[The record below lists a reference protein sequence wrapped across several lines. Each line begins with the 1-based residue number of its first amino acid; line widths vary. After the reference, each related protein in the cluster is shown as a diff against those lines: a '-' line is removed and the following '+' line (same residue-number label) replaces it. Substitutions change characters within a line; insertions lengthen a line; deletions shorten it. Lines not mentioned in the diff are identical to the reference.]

1 MIDVLIDHI
10 QSAQPG
16 QVLSLSPDQLGQSL
30 ERFQSTVAYLRQLDG
45 AGMIRLG
52 KIHHQS
58 EDPKCPIDTVW
69 FERLS

>member
-30 ERFQSTVAYLRQLDG
+30 ERFQDTVAYLRQLDE

-52 KIHHQS
+52 KIRHES
-58 EDPKCPIDTVW
+58 EDPKRPIDAVW